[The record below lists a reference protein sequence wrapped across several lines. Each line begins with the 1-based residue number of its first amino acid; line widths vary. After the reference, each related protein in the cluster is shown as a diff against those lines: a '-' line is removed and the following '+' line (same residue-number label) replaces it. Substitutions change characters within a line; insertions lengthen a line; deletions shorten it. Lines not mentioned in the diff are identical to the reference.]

1 MTPSTTNF
9 PLSTIPT
16 INFYPTL
23 DMEEKKNTTKC
34 TKRNRKKNEI
44 KRNKRK
50 RSHNYF
56 AYLVIIVIKKKKNDR
71 VKSLH
76 TIGHHRLACTCAINQ
91 KQLAD

>member
-34 TKRNRKKNEI
+34 TKRKEKKRDKEE
-44 KRNKRK
+44 
-50 RSHNYF
+50 
-56 AYLVIIVIKKKKNDR
+56 
-71 VKSLH
+71 
-76 TIGHHRLACTCAINQ
+76 
-91 KQLAD
+91 

>member
-1 MTPSTTNF
+1 MSPSTTNF

-23 DMEEKKNTTKC
+23 DMEEKKNTIKC

-56 AYLVIIVIKKKKNDR
+56 AYLVIIVIKKKK
-71 VKSLH
+71 
-76 TIGHHRLACTCAINQ
+76 TIELNHCTPSAITDSRALVQ
-91 KQLAD
+91 

>member
-23 DMEEKKNTTKC
+23 DMEGKKNTTKC
-34 TKRNRKKNEI
+34 TKRNIKKNEI

-56 AYLVIIVIKKKKNDR
+56 AYLVIIVIKKKK
-71 VKSLH
+71 K
-76 TIGHHRLACTCAINQ
+76 TIELNHCTPSAITDSRALVQ
-91 KQLAD
+91 